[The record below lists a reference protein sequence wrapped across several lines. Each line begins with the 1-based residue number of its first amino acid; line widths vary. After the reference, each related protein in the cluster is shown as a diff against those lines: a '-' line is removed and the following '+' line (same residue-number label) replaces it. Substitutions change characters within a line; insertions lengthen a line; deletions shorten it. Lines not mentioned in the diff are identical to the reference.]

1 MFIFVI
7 FRGSVIYYR
16 QVGECDLFLLFTV
29 NAVGVSLKSGSFFG
43 SWLALVACLYLASHS
58 FIAGAGHD
66 RAGKLK
72 SYSKVVLTLRD
83 EHGRA

>member
-16 QVGECDLFLLFTV
+16 QVGECDLFPLFTV
-29 NAVGVSLKSGSFFG
+29 YAVGVSLKSGSFY
-43 SWLALVACLYLASHS
+43 SSRLALAARLYLASHS
-58 FIAGAGHD
+58 FVAGAGHD

-72 SYSKVVLTLRD
+72 SCSKVVLALRD
-83 EHGRA
+83 EHGQA